1 MNYRTVIV
9 GVGNEFRSDDAV
21 GLLCIRKLREILN
34 KRTNNIFLFE
44 NNGNLLNLLTF
55 VEPTDR
61 FFLIDA
67 AQSSNLNDVGKIIK
81 ITLDAIEKLEE
92 INLYSSHSI
101 NIREFLILAQTLN
114 RLPKYGS
121 IIVIFSNNFK
131 FGTELSNNVK
141 MAMNSV
147 IDMMLNEIEQNHS

>member
-1 MNYRTVIV
+1 MNSKTVIV

-21 GLLCIRKLREILN
+21 GLICIRKLREILN
-34 KRTNNIFLFE
+34 KGNNNIFLFE

-67 AQSSNLNDVGKIIK
+67 AQSSNLNDIGKIIK
-81 ITLDAIEKLEE
+81 ITLDTIEKLEE
-92 INLYSSHSI
+92 VNLYSSHSI

-114 RLPKYGS
+114 RLPRKGS
-121 IIVIFSNNFK
+121 IIVIFANNFN

-141 MAMNSV
+141 MAINSV
-147 IDMMLNEIEQNHS
+147 TDMILNEIGQN